1 MNIMPNNKARN
12 NLMLVNFPLIFLLS
26 ITAYTNALK
35 TSWETSHWMH
45 IIISWRPHVNDFALA
60 LWNFSYA
67 SGQRGKLAG

>member
-35 TSWETSHWMH
+35 TS
-45 IIISWRPHVNDFALA
+45 
-60 LWNFSYA
+60 
-67 SGQRGKLAG
+67 